1 MRSALYA
8 RVSSDEQTQGYSLE
22 TQIQRMQEYAKRNGL
37 NVAHTFVEDFSGMYL
52 DRPELEKLLALVE
65 QREVEAVV
73 CYSADRFTRV
83 PGHGD
88 ILRSKLK
95 RAGVA
100 LHYVSRG
107 LVDTS
112 TPIGEF
118 LATMEDGGSRLW
130 RDLFLESA
138 RRGREGKIAEGRFPG
153 MGALSYGYRKEGKR
167 REMHLVVHEEE
178 AEVVRLVFRLYVRD
192 DLSAM
197 EISNRL
203 QELRIM
209 TPARGKHVRQEN
221 PYGWSNSTVTK
232 MLRNTMYSGV
242 FYANRFREVTPD
254 PAKHKPMTKR
264 KRTKNNVLR
273 PREEW
278 IPISVP
284 AIVED
289 DVWKAAQEK
298 LDDGRRKHLASRG
311 KFQYLMSGRMTCG
324 VCHRAMVGR
333 SHRWRDTYYLYYG
346 CGHNDKKLYPCNARR
361 VRAEVV
367 EGHIWDYVTQLLLYP
382 EATLNALREMQGD
395 FEKEYR
401 VLLEDVS
408 HVQQRIQ
415 TQEGR
420 LSVFADMVADGD
432 LTRAMFKQKAAE
444 IEQLITELKAEEV
457 RLSEKVQTAAVG
469 ASQIKTVETLADE
482 LDLTEEE
489 LRNAPFEVRRKIIEA
504 LDIRGEVAPKDNHRI
519 LRLKWYKHSKEFVLD
534 NRIASSSES
543 LSAAAPWSRR
553 RSRGCSLGGS
563 SLIRR

>member
-1 MRSALYA
+1 MKDYA
-8 RVSSDEQTQGYSLE
+8 RH
-22 TQIQRMQEYAKRNGL
+22 NGL
-37 NVAHTFVEDFSGMYL
+37 VVTHTLVEDFSGMYL
-52 DRPELEKLLALVE
+52 ERPELTKLLALVE
-65 QREVEAVV
+65 AHEIDAVI
-73 CYSADRFTRV
+73 CYSADRLTRV

-95 RAGVA
+95 NAGVA

-167 REMHLVVHEEE
+167 REMHLVVHEAE
-178 AEVVRLVFRLYVRD
+178 AEVVRLVFRLYVEE
-192 DLSAM
+192 DLNSSKVA
-197 EISNRL
+197 SRL

-209 TPARGKHVRQEN
+209 TPARGTHVRQAD
-221 PYGWSNSTVTK
+221 PYAWTNNIVTR
-232 MLRNTMYSGV
+232 MLRNTMYGGV
-242 FYANRFREVTPD
+242 FYANRYREVTPD
-254 PAKHKPMTKR
+254 PAKHKPLV
-264 KRTKNNVLR
+264 KRTRVKNNVLR

-278 IPISVP
+278 IPITVP
-284 AIVED
+284 AIVDSET
-289 DVWKAAQEK
+289 WKAAQDK

-324 VCHRAMVGR
+324 VCERAMVGR
-333 SHRWRDTYYLYYG
+333 SHPWRDFHYNYYG
-346 CGHNDKKLYPCNARR
+346 CGHSNKKLYKCTARMVR
-361 VRAEVV
+361 VEVV

-382 EATLNALREMQGD
+382 KATLAALKNMQGD
-395 FEKEYR
+395 IEKEYR
-401 VLLEDVS
+401 VTLEDVS

-415 TQEGR
+415 AQEGR

-444 IEQLITELKAEEV
+444 IEQLVNELKTEEA
-457 RLSEKVQTAAVG
+457 RLKDKLQTTNVG
-469 ASQIKTVETLADE
+469 AAQVKTIETLAQE

-489 LRNAPFEVRRKIIEA
+489 LRNAPFELKRKIIEA
-504 LDIRGEVAPKDNHRI
+504 LDIRGEVGPKDDNRV
-519 LRLKWYKHSKEFVLD
+519 LRVKWYKHTQEFLLD
-534 NRIASSSES
+534 NRITSSSAS
-543 LSAAAPWSRR
+543 LSAAGP
-553 RSRGCSLGGS
+553 
-563 SLIRR
+563 